1 MPMSDFYSAPSNSI
15 MYTIS
20 IKSGEILI
28 MEPNCLNFD
37 FRYKIF
43 KWQWQIHIQHLQ
55 ID

>member
-1 MPMSDFYSAPSNSI
+1 MPMSDF
-15 MYTIS
+15 YTIS

-28 MEPNCLNFD
+28 MAPNCLNFD

>member
-1 MPMSDFYSAPSNSI
+1 MPMSDF
-15 MYTIS
+15 YTIS

-28 MEPNCLNFD
+28 MAPNCLNFD

-43 KWQWQIHIQHLQ
+43 KWQCQIHIQNLQ